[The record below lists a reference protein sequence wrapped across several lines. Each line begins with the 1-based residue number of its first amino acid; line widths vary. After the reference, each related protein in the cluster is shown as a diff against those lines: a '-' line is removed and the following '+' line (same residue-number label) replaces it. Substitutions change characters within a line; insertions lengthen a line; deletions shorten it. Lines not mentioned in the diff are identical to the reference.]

1 MLNCS
6 NCSQSFNDND
16 KLYFCPFCLTQLKC
30 KQCQEILPSG
40 AIGCISCGTPIV
52 NKISNS
58 GQINEIEFERKG
70 DSIKFKTSF
79 TNEVGK
85 DLVST
90 FGSIAGVQ
98 QIAKRTLLPNSTFL
112 KSQQNAIL
120 NSEEMYTEVE
130 EIPIEDEAICNAL
143 NLILTSDGDKLIFQ
157 KNSFK
162 EQNKLDKGIRISLLT
177 LLGYKYLLKTD
188 DIKRQIL
195 TDILKHYKLNSGG
208 FRNWITKADEIGR
221 KTGSIIFL
229 TPDGKDK
236 ATEVLKEVLDKDITK
251 GIIKFSKTSSGTSRK
266 KSTAGNS
273 DTNKTS
279 SLGTKEH
286 LITLIEDGYFKE
298 HRTLGDIAAFLKEKK
313 AITLTTAA
321 IGMYIVK
328 LLDFNNLEREK
339 GESGQYEYFI
349 R

>member
-1 MLNCS
+1 MIKCTNCPQTIS
-6 NCSQSFNDND
+6 NND
-16 KLYFCPFCLTQLKC
+16 KLYFCPFCLSQLKC
-30 KQCQEILPSG
+30 KKCQEILPEGS
-40 AIGCISCGTPIV
+40 IGCISCGTPI
-52 NKISNS
+52 ISKATESN
-58 GQINEIEFERKG
+58 QINEIEFERKG

-98 QIAKRTLLPNSTFL
+98 QIAKRTLVPNSTIIRT
-112 KSQQNAIL
+112 QQSVIQSA
-120 NSEEMYTEVE
+120 EEVYAEVE
-130 EIPIEDEAICNAL
+130 EIPLEDEEICNAL
-143 NLILTSDGDKLIFQ
+143 NLIFTLDGDKLIFQ

-162 EQNKLDKGIRISLLT
+162 EQNKLDKEIRISLLT

-221 KTGSIIFL
+221 KTGGIIFL

-236 ATEVLKEVLDKDITK
+236 GIEVLREVLDKDITK
-251 GIIKFSKTSSGTSRK
+251 GMIKFGKTSGTSRK
-266 KSTAGNS
+266 KSTNGSSDVNRANS
-273 DTNKTS
+273 S
-279 SLGTKEH
+279 GTKEQ
-286 LITLIEDGYFKE
+286 LTTLIEDGYFKE
-298 HRTLGDIAAFLKEKK
+298 HRTLGDIATFLKEKK
-313 AITLTTAA
+313 AVSFTTAA
-321 IGMYIVK
+321 IGTYIVK
-328 LLDFNNLEREK
+328 LLGINGLEREK